1 MKLAALLIAI
11 ALLRT
16 AKGITW
22 AGELMADAAVWII
35 GQCDPKPRRR
45 T

>member
-11 ALLRT
+11 GLLKA
-16 AKGITW
+16 AKVIAG
-22 AGELMADAAVWII
+22 AGELMADAGLWII
-35 GQCDPKPRRR
+35 DQCDPKTRRR